1 MLVAKP
7 GLDGHDRGAKI
18 VARTLRDAGFEVIYT
33 GIRQRIEDI
42 VSIAL
47 QEDVA
52 LVGLSILSGAHVAL
66 TTRTVDALRAADAG
80 DIAVVVGGTI
90 PRVDVQKLLDAGA
103 AAVFPTGTSLDTL
116 VRDVAGARLR
126 KAGRV
131 MRLGVMIGAERG
143 DMARKVKKLLADI
156 EWAESAGMDTAW
168 MPQVPN
174 DFDCLT
180 MVALMGARTTRIE
193 LGTAVVPLQAQHPIA
208 LARQALSVHAGTGG
222 RLALGV
228 GPSHHWIVRDMLGIP
243 YEKPAAYTRDYLE
256 VLNAAIAGPGDVD
269 VENDTFTVH
278 NPTVL
283 GAEPPMPVL
292 VAALGPVM
300 LQIAGEHADGT
311 VLWMADE
318 KAIGDHI
325 APKINKAAAEAGRPA
340 PRIVAGIPV
349 CLCANSEI
357 DAAKERANRILAEA
371 ETSPNYQRLLDRGD
385 ARNVGDL
392 CAAGDEEA
400 ILARFRQFAD
410 AGVTDLSV
418 RLLPIGDTR
427 DELVASKYRTREVIA
442 ELAKAVR

>member
-1 MLVAKP
+1 MATRVLVAKP

-90 PRVDVQKLLDAGA
+90 PQADVPKLLEAGA
-103 AAVFPTGTSLDTL
+103 AAVFPTGTPLDVL
-116 VRDVAGARLR
+116 VQEVR
-126 KAGRV
+126 KLTSERVDFGRAKQGRENR

-143 DMARKVKKLLADI
+143 DMARKVKKLLEDI
-156 EWAESAGMDTAW
+156 EWAEAAGFDTAW

-180 MVALMGARTTRIE
+180 MVALMGARTSRIE

-243 YEKPAAYTRDYLE
+243 YEKPAAYTRDYLG
-256 VLNAAIAGPGDVD
+256 VLNTALAGPGEVD
-269 VENDTFTVH
+269 VENESFTVH

-283 GAEPPMPVL
+283 GADSPMPVL

-300 LQIAGEHADGT
+300 LQIAGELADGT

-318 KAIGDHI
+318 RAIGDHI
-325 APKINKAAAEAGRPA
+325 APRITKAADNAGRPG
-340 PRIVAGIPV
+340 PPHR
-349 CLCANSEI
+349 
-357 DAAKERANRILAEA
+357 
-371 ETSPNYQRLLDRGD
+371 RGYS
-385 ARNVGDL
+385 GM
-392 CAAGDEEA
+392 
-400 ILARFRQFAD
+400 
-410 AGVTDLSV
+410 SV
-418 RLLPIGDTR
+418 RQLRDRRCEGAREPHPRRGRDVAQLPEAAR
-427 DELVASKYRTREVIA
+427 SR
-442 ELAKAVR
+442 

>member
-1 MLVAKP
+1 
-7 GLDGHDRGAKI
+7 
-18 VARTLRDAGFEVIYT
+18 
-33 GIRQRIEDI
+33 
-42 VSIAL
+42 
-47 QEDVA
+47 
-52 LVGLSILSGAHVAL
+52 
-66 TTRTVDALRAADAG
+66 
-80 DIAVVVGGTI
+80 
-90 PRVDVQKLLDAGA
+90 
-103 AAVFPTGTSLDTL
+103 
-116 VRDVAGARLR
+116 
-126 KAGRV
+126 

-143 DMARKVKKLLADI
+143 DMARKVKKLLEDI

-180 MVALMGARTTRIE
+180 MVSLMGSRTTRIE

-292 VAALGPVM
+292 VSALGPVM
-300 LQIAGEHADGT
+300 LQIAGELADGT

-318 KAIGDHI
+318 RAIGDHI
-325 APKINKAAAEAGRPA
+325 APRRSPRPQTTRDGRRHASSRVSRCACAPTPRSTP
-340 PRIVAGIPV
+340 PRIGPIESSP
-349 CLCANSEI
+349 
-357 DAAKERANRILAEA
+357 RRRRRPT
-371 ETSPNYQRLLDRGD
+371 TSGCWIGATP
-385 ARNVGDL
+385 ATS
-392 CAAGDEEA
+392 A
-400 ILARFRQFAD
+400 I
-410 AGVTDLSV
+410 
-418 RLLPIGDTR
+418 
-427 DELVASKYRTREVIA
+427 
-442 ELAKAVR
+442 